1 MKHTED
7 CNFWQ
12 CLDELLVQSKIVI
25 DRPKGSVHPRYP
37 QIVYQLDYGYL
48 DGTKSSDNEGIDVW
62 IGSESDRRLNAVMC
76 TVDLVKKDTE
86 LKLLIGC
93 TPEEKIYIN
102 SFYNEWPQLGGILVE
117 RDDSTTL

>member
-1 MKHTED
+1 MKHIKD
-7 CNFWQ
+7 NNFWL
-12 CLDELLVQSKIVI
+12 CLDELLAQSRIVI
-25 DRPKGSVHPRYP
+25 DRPKGSTHPRYP

-48 DGTKSSDNEGIDVW
+48 DGTKSSDNECIDVW
-62 IGSESDRRLNAVMC
+62 IGSEPARRLNALMC

-117 RDDSTTL
+117 RDDSKTL